1 MKLLLAIPACIIH
14 GKVNLSAV
22 NIISNTVKNKISG
35 EKNMGE
41 SFTLWQLPS
50 QGPTQMLSYVIK
62 SANGK
67 IIVIDGGMTCD
78 GTYLKKF
85 LASHG
90 NHVDSWFLTHPHL
103 DHIDALTWIL
113 SNQGSLKID
122 KIYASF
128 PPLEW
133 IQKYEKNYTITSQ
146 KFYAAMKKADRK
158 YIDIN
163 PGDIFDIDRIH
174 IEILSDINLDITSN
188 AINNSSI
195 VMKFSD
201 KNKSVLFLG
210 DLGLQG
216 GDKLLKSI
224 DHKKLKADYV
234 QMAHHGQNG
243 VNKNFY
249 EVIQPE
255 YCLWPTPLWLWT
267 NLNGKGK
274 FRTLEVREWMKVLK
288 VKKNYVS
295 GFGIVEIK

>member
-1 MKLLLAIPACIIH
+1 MK
-14 GKVNLSAV
+14 K
-22 NIISNTVKNKISG
+22 
-35 EKNMGE
+35 

-50 QGPTQMLSYVIK
+50 QGSSQMSSYVIK
-62 SANGK
+62 SSTGK

-78 GTYLKKF
+78 GNYLKKF

-113 SNQGSLKID
+113 LNQGNLKIN

-128 PPLEW
+128 PSLEW
-133 IQKYEKNYTITSQ
+133 IKKYEAI
-146 KFYAAMKKADRK
+146 YADAIQEFNTALKKSGRK

-163 PGDIFDIDRIH
+163 YGDIFDVDGIH
-174 IEILSDINLDITSN
+174 IEILSNVNLEITFN

-195 VMKFSD
+195 VIKISD
-201 KNKSVLFLG
+201 EIKSILFLA
-210 DLGLQG
+210 DLGSEA
-216 GDKLLKSI
+216 GDKLLEII

-249 EVIQPE
+249 EVVQPE
-255 YCLWPTPLWLWT
+255 YCLWPTPLWLW
-267 NLNGKGK
+267 NNDNGGGEGSGPWL
-274 FRTLEVREWMKVLK
+274 TLEVRQWMKELK
-288 VKKNYVS
+288 VKKNFVS
-295 GFGIVEIK
+295 AFGIIEIK

>member
-1 MKLLLAIPACIIH
+1 MQ
-14 GKVNLSAV
+14 
-22 NIISNTVKNKISG
+22 
-35 EKNMGE
+35 KNMKK

-50 QGPTQMLSYVIK
+50 QGSSQMSSYVIK
-62 SANGK
+62 SATGK

-78 GTYLKKF
+78 GIYLKKF

-113 SNQGSLKID
+113 LNQGDLKIG

-128 PPLEW
+128 PSLEW
-133 IQKYEKNYTITSQ
+133 IKKYEAI
-146 KFYAAMKKADRK
+146 YADAIQEFNTALKKSDRK
-158 YIDIN
+158 YININ
-163 PGDIFDIDRIH
+163 YGDIFDVDGIH
-174 IEILSDINLDITSN
+174 IEILSNVNLEITFN

-201 KNKSVLFLG
+201 KNKSVLFLA
-210 DLGLQG
+210 DLGLEA
-216 GDKLLKSI
+216 GDKLLKII

-249 EVIQPE
+249 EVVQPE
-255 YCLWPTPLWLWT
+255 YCLWPTPLWLW
-267 NLNGKGK
+267 NNDNGGGEGSGPWL
-274 FRTLEVREWMKVLK
+274 TLEVRQWMKELK
-288 VKKNYVS
+288 VKKNFVS
-295 GFGIVEIK
+295 AFGIIEIK